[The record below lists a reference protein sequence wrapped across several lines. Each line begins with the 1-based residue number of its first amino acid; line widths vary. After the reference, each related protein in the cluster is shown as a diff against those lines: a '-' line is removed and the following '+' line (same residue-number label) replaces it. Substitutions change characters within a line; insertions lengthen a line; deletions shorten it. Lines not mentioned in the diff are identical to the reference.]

1 MVQVIFKG
9 HDHIKADQ
17 IIDAAQMRFAMYG
30 FEKTTMKE
38 IAGDLNMSKGSLYYY
53 FPDKENLYRAIVQKE
68 HDLYILAIRSELEN
82 STEPAAIL
90 KKIVGIRQDVFKRL
104 INLGRTRLELFPE
117 MHLFMKGTV
126 AELRK
131 QEKEIIVEVL
141 KKGIDEGIF
150 DISAPGEI
158 AELLLDILK
167 GLRMSVLKGVR
178 SFHDLNGEYEQMA
191 KQINLLVDLFIK
203 GISRR

>member
-9 HDHIKADQ
+9 HDHIKGDQ
-17 IIDAAQMRFAMYG
+17 ILEAAQMRFALYG

-53 FPDKENLYRAIVQKE
+53 FPDKENLYKAIVQKE
-68 HDLYILAIRSELEN
+68 HDLFIREVRAELEH
-82 STEPAAIL
+82 STGPAAIL
-90 KKIVGIRQDVFKRL
+90 RKIVLIRQEVFKKL

-117 MHLFMKGTV
+117 MQVFMKGTV

-131 QEKEIIVEVL
+131 QEKEIIMTVL
-141 KKGIDEGIF
+141 DRGMAEGIF
-150 DISAPGEI
+150 EI
-158 AELLLDILK
+158 TGTEEMADLLLDLLK
-167 GLRMSVLKGVR
+167 GLRITMLKGVT
-178 SFHDLNGEYEQMA
+178 SFQNVNEEYEQMS
-191 KQINLLVDLFIK
+191 KKTSLLVDLFIK